1 MLIKTN
7 HRTKA
12 NVSINDDFNKNF
24 DKIDWKAK
32 PKNKKVKEIR
42 IEPEPLIFSYD

>member
-7 HRTKA
+7 HRTKSQVDITKEFSD
-12 NVSINDDFNKNF
+12 NY

-32 PKNKKVKEIR
+32 PKNKKVKEVK